1 MAGGSVKIRIDG
13 DSSGYESTLKSVA
26 QKTKAGLAD
35 VKAGI
40 DMASAALTKFA
51 NVAKQGINYNAQ
63 IEQLQTSFEVM
74 TGSADK
80 AAETVRRLR
89 TMGAE
94 TPFETADLASVT
106 QLLMQYGFTADDAL
120 EKMSM
125 LGDIAQGNKQAM
137 VSIATGYAQM
147 SSAGKV
153 NLQDIRQMINGGF
166 NPLQEISERTGES
179 MVSLYD
185 RISDGTMAI
194 SEITES
200 MKYATSEGG
209 KFYQSME
216 KQSQTLS
223 GQLSTLKDNANEL
236 LGSITSGMSED
247 LAQSMLPLAN
257 EMIGKLQEAFTS
269 GGTDRLISTATD
281 MIPDLLSMMTGKLEE
296 GLSGLAKWAPKGVQ
310 ALMKAIPGAIK
321 ASTSA
326 IPQITSAMFD
336 VASVVVR
343 DLVGMLP
350 ELVPELAE
358 GVIGTFESIVTGGL
372 NVVEGLYDGI
382 EQAMHQGQE
391 KIAGVWV
398 DAEKVAKHNLRID
411 FSLVADTSGAKSKIE
426 SAYQEIRNA
435 LNTDLL
441 TDAQR
446 EEIIGMIGDDYD
458 AIYDKLISFGLKP
471 EESSSIAE
479 TISGMGQQFIDGFS
493 ELDVGIDSRNLAR
506 LALQAYGS
514 RLKLQKVL
522 QTEGLSDEDIGKV
535 VAVFD
540 EMNGKLNEQVPSVV
554 QEIYDKLSDGKPDDQ
569 QTVEALIGQI
579 SGYIDGLISK
589 TKTAYENKLAEL
601 DPASSDYASKK
612 AEIDEWYASTM
623 TEIQSMDTGMRTL
636 VSTLAGQPTKVVQ
649 ARIDEFIEWE
659 QRVAALE
666 GKIDAVNEK
675 ASTEA
680 DRAFNAVRAGAKVS
694 DEQLDLAFSAKISKF
709 AVDKQSAEDA
719 FAAAEKEL
727 LEQFNNREISLDEYN
742 AQHAN
747 LEKERDAAIAAAQ
760 QEFEQAFGQIM
771 LGLAKSEENY
781 DTIVDSMGAS
791 AAAQLVGALLSGIRE
806 NGIDSVP
813 PELLTEASA
822 ALVRLYGDAFTAD
835 KISDAF
841 SSSNYAEGTKMLGLL
856 MKKFADL
863 SNQIDTSVLSGSI
876 GEVYKKALKDG
887 LLEGTTLNTEDNSE
901 QLAALYSALFGA
913 AAEEAGPDAA
923 ASSEGL
929 GNEAAAGLENSKGAF
944 EKSAGNAVD
953 GAINAIDGRKTDM
966 YNAGKSLGDEFN
978 RGFRNTLE
986 INSPSR
992 VMMRNGEYV
1001 GQGLEEGLNAS
1012 MARAVL
1018 VAKQLSGQI
1027 VTAADLSQTTRV
1039 NMPGLAQ
1046 EIIVA
1051 NEQSVTPINL
1061 NGKQIASIQGNNNRV
1076 QLAWERARTA
1086 RGYGYR

>member
-1 MAGGSVKIRIDG
+1 MAGGSVRIRIDG

-51 NVAKQGINYNAQ
+51 NVAKQGIDYNAQ

-153 NLQDIRQMINGGF
+153 NLQDIKQMINGGY

-179 MVSLYD
+179 MASLYD
-185 RISDGTMAI
+185 RIGDGTMAI
-194 SEITES
+194 NEITES

-223 GQLSTLKDNANEL
+223 GQLSTLKDNASEL

-257 EMIGKLQEAFTS
+257 EMIGNLQEAFTS

-296 GLSGLAKWAPKGVQ
+296 GLSGLAKWAPKGAQ

-321 ASTSA
+321 ANTSA

-358 GVIGTFESIVTGGL
+358 GVIGTFESVVTGGL

-411 FSLVADTSGAKSKIE
+411 FSLVTDTSGAKSKIE
-426 SAYQEIRNA
+426 SAYQEIRSA

-493 ELDVGIDSRNLAR
+493 ELDVGIDPQNLAR

-514 RLKLQKVL
+514 RLKLQKIL
-522 QTEGLSDEDIGKV
+522 QSEGLSDEDIGKV

-569 QTVEALIGQI
+569 QTVETLISQI

-623 TEIQSMDTGMRTL
+623 AEIQSMDTGMRTL

-727 LEQFNNREISLDEYN
+727 LEQFNNHEISLDEYN

-771 LGLAKSEENY
+771 LGLAKSEGNY

-791 AAAQLVGALLSGIRE
+791 AAAQMVKGLINSITNNTLGDISPEELTKISAMLVQ
-806 NGIDSVP
+806 
-813 PELLTEASA
+813 
-822 ALVRLYGDAFTAD
+822 LYGDAFTAD
-835 KISDAF
+835 KINDAIDNPANAAAMSIALNAAF
-841 SSSNYAEGTKMLGLL
+841 V
-856 MKKFADL
+856 DL
-863 SNQIDTSVLSGSI
+863 SNQVDTSVLSGSI

-887 LLEGTTLNTEDNSE
+887 LLEGTTLDTEDNSE

-913 AAEEAGPDAA
+913 AAEKAGPDAA
-923 ASSEGL
+923 TSSEDL
-929 GNEAAAGLENSKGAF
+929 GNEAAAGLENSKSAF

-1051 NEQSVTPINL
+1051 NEQSVTPVNID
-1061 NGKQIASIQGNNNRV
+1061 GKQVASIQGNNNRV

>member
-51 NVAKQGINYNAQ
+51 NVAKQGVNYNAQ

-153 NLQDIRQMINGGF
+153 NLQDIKQMINGGF

-179 MVSLYD
+179 MASLYD

-216 KQSQTLS
+216 KQSKTLS

-296 GLSGLAKWAPKGVQ
+296 GLSGLARWAPKGVQ
-310 ALMKAIPGAIK
+310 ALMKALPGAIR

-398 DAEKVAKHNLRID
+398 DAEKVAKHDLRID

-426 SAYQEIRNA
+426 SAYDEIRSA

-514 RLKLQKVL
+514 RLKLQKIL
-522 QTEGLSDEDIGKV
+522 QSEGLSDEDIGKV

-569 QTVEALIGQI
+569 QTVESLTSQIG
-579 SGYIDGLISK
+579 SYINGLIEK
-589 TKTAYENKLAEL
+589 TKTAYEGKLKEL
-601 DPASSDYASKK
+601 DPAASDYAEKK
-612 AEIDEWYASTM
+612 AEIDAWYAST
-623 TEIQSMDTGMRTL
+623 TEEIQGMDTGMRTL
-636 VSTLAGQPTKVVQ
+636 VSTLAGQPTKVVK

-727 LEQFNNREISLDEYN
+727 LDQFNNREISLDEYN
-742 AQHAN
+742 AQHEG
-747 LEKERDAAIAAAQ
+747 LEQEKNAAIAAAQ

-771 LGLAKSEENY
+771 LGLAKSEGNY
-781 DTIVDSMGAS
+781 DTVVDSMGKSAS
-791 AAAQLVGALLSGIRE
+791 ARMVNAL
-806 NGIDSVP
+806 IDSLSPGNVALSNE
-813 PELLTEASA
+813 ELAQVSGMLTQ
-822 ALVRLYGDAFTAD
+822 LYGDTFTAD
-835 KISDAF
+835 TILSAVDNPGTLAAMKAALLTAYTDLTGQIDDSVLTGRIGELF
-841 SSSNYAEGTKMLGLL
+841 SSAIQN
-856 MKKFADL
+856 D
-863 SNQIDTSVLSGSI
+863 V
-876 GEVYKKALKDG
+876 
-887 LLEGTTLNTEDNSE
+887 LEGTTLDVDKDDSAA
-901 QLAALYSALFGA
+901 QLAVLYSTLFSA
-913 AAEEAGPDAA
+913 AAEEAKPGVT
-923 ASSEGL
+923 ASSESLMGS
-929 GNEAAAGLENSKGAF
+929 AADAVEDARGDMET
-944 EKSAGNAVD
+944 SAGYATD
-953 GAINAIDGRKTDM
+953 GAINAVNSKKTEM
-966 YNAGKSLGDEFN
+966 YNAGVALGRELN

-1051 NEQSVTPINL
+1051 NEQSVTPVNID
-1061 NGKQIASIQGNNNRV
+1061 GKQIASIQGNNNRV

>member
-1 MAGGSVKIRIDG
+1 MA
-13 DSSGYESTLKSVA
+13 
-26 QKTKAGLAD
+26 
-35 VKAGI
+35 
-40 DMASAALTKFA
+40 
-51 NVAKQGINYNAQ
+51 
-63 IEQLQTSFEVM
+63 
-74 TGSADK
+74 
-80 AAETVRRLR
+80 
-89 TMGAE
+89 
-94 TPFETADLASVT
+94 
-106 QLLMQYGFTADDAL
+106 
-120 EKMSM
+120 
-125 LGDIAQGNKQAM
+125 
-137 VSIATGYAQM
+137 
-147 SSAGKV
+147 
-153 NLQDIRQMINGGF
+153 
-166 NPLQEISERTGES
+166 
-179 MVSLYD
+179 SLYD

-216 KQSQTLS
+216 KQSKTLS

-321 ASTSA
+321 ANTSA

-398 DAEKVAKHNLRID
+398 DAEKVAKHDLRID

-426 SAYQEIRNA
+426 SAYDEIRSA

-514 RLKLQKVL
+514 RLKLQKIL
-522 QTEGLSDEDIGKV
+522 QSEGLSDEDIGKV

-569 QTVEALIGQI
+569 QTVETLTGQI
-579 SGYIDGLISK
+579 SGYINGLISK

-612 AEIDEWYASTM
+612 AEIDEWYAST
-623 TEIQSMDTGMRTL
+623 TAEIQSMDTGMRTL

-727 LEQFNNREISLDEYN
+727 LDQFNNREISLDEYN
-742 AQHAN
+742 AQHEG
-747 LEKERDAAIAAAQ
+747 LEQEKNAAIAAAQ

-771 LGLAKSEENY
+771 LGLAKSEGNY
-781 DTIVDSMGAS
+781 DTIVDSMGKSAS
-791 AAAQLVGALLSGIRE
+791 ARMVNALIDSLSPGNVALSNEELTQVSGMLTQLYGDTFTADTILSAVDNPGTLAAMKAALLTAYTDLTGQIDDSVLTGRIGELFSSAIQNDVLVGTTLDVDKDDSAAQLAV
-806 NGIDSVP
+806 
-813 PELLTEASA
+813 
-822 ALVRLYGDAFTAD
+822 
-835 KISDAF
+835 
-841 SSSNYAEGTKMLGLL
+841 
-856 MKKFADL
+856 
-863 SNQIDTSVLSGSI
+863 
-876 GEVYKKALKDG
+876 
-887 LLEGTTLNTEDNSE
+887 
-901 QLAALYSALFGA
+901 LYSTLFSA
-913 AAEEAGPDAA
+913 AAEEAKPGVT
-923 ASSEGL
+923 ASSESLMGS
-929 GNEAAAGLENSKGAF
+929 AADAVEDARGDMET
-944 EKSAGNAVD
+944 SAGYATD
-953 GAINAIDGRKTDM
+953 GAIDAVNSKKTEM
-966 YNAGKSLGDEFN
+966 YNAGVALGRELN
-978 RGFRNTLE
+978 RGFRSTLE

-1051 NEQSVTPINL
+1051 NEQSVTPVNID
-1061 NGKQIASIQGNNNRV
+1061 GKQIASIQGNNNRV

>member
-51 NVAKQGINYNAQ
+51 NVAKQGVNYNAQ

-153 NLQDIRQMINGGF
+153 NLQDIKQMINGGF

-179 MVSLYD
+179 MASLYD

-216 KQSQTLS
+216 KQSKTLS

-321 ASTSA
+321 ANTSA

-398 DAEKVAKHNLRID
+398 DAEKVAKHDLRID

-426 SAYQEIRNA
+426 SAYDEIRSA

-514 RLKLQKVL
+514 RLKLQKIL
-522 QTEGLSDEDIGKV
+522 QSEGLSDEDIGKV

-569 QTVEALIGQI
+569 QTVEALTGQI
-579 SGYIDGLISK
+579 SGYINGLIGK

-612 AEIDEWYASTM
+612 AEIDEWYASTKA
-623 TEIQSMDTGMRTL
+623 EIQSMDTGMRTL

-747 LEKERDAAIAAAQ
+747 IEKERDAAIAAAQ

-771 LGLAKSEENY
+771 LGLAKSEGNY
-781 DTIVDSMGAS
+781 DTIVDSMGT
-791 AAAQLVGALLSGIRE
+791 AATAQMVKGLTNAIETNTLA
-806 NGIDSVP
+806 SVP
-813 PELLTEASA
+813 PEELTKISA
-822 ALVRLYGDAFTAD
+822 MLVQLYGDAFTAD
-835 KISDAF
+835 KISDAIDNPAIAAAMGIALNAAF
-841 SSSNYAEGTKMLGLL
+841 T
-856 MKKFADL
+856 DL
-863 SNQIDTSVLSGSI
+863 SNQIDTSVLEGSI

-887 LLEGTTLNTEDNSE
+887 VLEGTTLNTEDSSE
-901 QLAALYSALFGA
+901 QLAALYSALFSA

-923 ASSEGL
+923 ASSESL
-929 GNEAAAGLENSKGAF
+929 GNEAAAGLEDSKGAF

-953 GAINAIDGRKTDM
+953 GVIDTIDGRNADG
-966 YNAGKSLGDEFN
+966 YNAGARLANSIN
-978 RGFRNTLE
+978 CGFRNTLE

-1051 NEQSVTPINL
+1051 NEQSVTPVNID
-1061 NGKQIASIQGNNNRV
+1061 GKQIASIQGNNNRV

>member
-1 MAGGSVKIRIDG
+1 MA
-13 DSSGYESTLKSVA
+13 
-26 QKTKAGLAD
+26 
-35 VKAGI
+35 
-40 DMASAALTKFA
+40 
-51 NVAKQGINYNAQ
+51 
-63 IEQLQTSFEVM
+63 
-74 TGSADK
+74 
-80 AAETVRRLR
+80 
-89 TMGAE
+89 
-94 TPFETADLASVT
+94 
-106 QLLMQYGFTADDAL
+106 
-120 EKMSM
+120 
-125 LGDIAQGNKQAM
+125 
-137 VSIATGYAQM
+137 
-147 SSAGKV
+147 
-153 NLQDIRQMINGGF
+153 
-166 NPLQEISERTGES
+166 
-179 MVSLYD
+179 SLYD

-216 KQSQTLS
+216 KQSKTLS

-310 ALMKAIPGAIK
+310 ALMKALPGAIR

-398 DAEKVAKHNLRID
+398 DAEKVAKHDIRID

-426 SAYQEIRNA
+426 SAYDEIRSA

-441 TDAQR
+441 TNAQR

-514 RLKLQKVL
+514 RLKLQKIL
-522 QTEGLSDEDIGKV
+522 QSEGLSDEDIGKV

-569 QTVEALIGQI
+569 QTVETLIGQI
-579 SGYIDGLISK
+579 SSYIDGLISK

-612 AEIDEWYASTM
+612 AEIDEWYAST
-623 TEIQSMDTGMRTL
+623 TAEIQSMDTGMRTL

-727 LEQFNNREISLDEYN
+727 LDQFNNREISLDEYN
-742 AQHAN
+742 AQHEG
-747 LEKERDAAIAAAQ
+747 LEQEKNAAIAAAQ

-771 LGLAKSEENY
+771 LGIAKSEGNY
-781 DTIVDSMGAS
+781 DTIVDSMGKSAS
-791 AAAQLVGALLSGIRE
+791 ARMVNAL
-806 NGIDSVP
+806 IDSLSPGNVALSNE
-813 PELLTEASA
+813 ELTQVSGMLTQ
-822 ALVRLYGDAFTAD
+822 LYGDTFTAD
-835 KISDAF
+835 TILSAVDNPGTLAAMKAALLTAYTDLTGQIDDSVLTGRIGELF
-841 SSSNYAEGTKMLGLL
+841 SSAIQN
-856 MKKFADL
+856 D
-863 SNQIDTSVLSGSI
+863 V
-876 GEVYKKALKDG
+876 
-887 LLEGTTLNTEDNSE
+887 LEGTTLDVDKDDSAA
-901 QLAALYSALFGA
+901 QLAVLYSTLFSA
-913 AAEEAGPDAA
+913 AAEEAKPGVT
-923 ASSEGL
+923 ASSESLMGS
-929 GNEAAAGLENSKGAF
+929 AADAVEDARGDMET
-944 EKSAGNAVD
+944 SAGYATD
-953 GAINAIDGRKTDM
+953 GAIDAVNSKKTEM
-966 YNAGKSLGDEFN
+966 YNAGVALGRELN
-978 RGFRNTLE
+978 RGFRSTLE

-1051 NEQSVTPINL
+1051 NEQSVTPVNID
-1061 NGKQIASIQGNNNRV
+1061 GKQVASIQGNNNRV

>member
-1 MAGGSVKIRIDG
+1 MA
-13 DSSGYESTLKSVA
+13 
-26 QKTKAGLAD
+26 
-35 VKAGI
+35 
-40 DMASAALTKFA
+40 
-51 NVAKQGINYNAQ
+51 
-63 IEQLQTSFEVM
+63 
-74 TGSADK
+74 
-80 AAETVRRLR
+80 
-89 TMGAE
+89 
-94 TPFETADLASVT
+94 
-106 QLLMQYGFTADDAL
+106 
-120 EKMSM
+120 
-125 LGDIAQGNKQAM
+125 
-137 VSIATGYAQM
+137 
-147 SSAGKV
+147 
-153 NLQDIRQMINGGF
+153 
-166 NPLQEISERTGES
+166 
-179 MVSLYD
+179 SLYD

-216 KQSQTLS
+216 KQSKTLS

-321 ASTSA
+321 ANTSA

-398 DAEKVAKHNLRID
+398 DAEKVAKHDLRID

-426 SAYQEIRNA
+426 SAYDEIRSA

-514 RLKLQKVL
+514 RLKLQKIL
-522 QTEGLSDEDIGKV
+522 QSEGLSDEDIGKV

-569 QTVEALIGQI
+569 QTIETLTGQI
-579 SGYIDGLISK
+579 SSYIDGLISK

-612 AEIDEWYASTM
+612 AEIDEWYAST
-623 TEIQSMDTGMRTL
+623 TAEIQNMDTGMRTL

-727 LEQFNNREISLDEYN
+727 LDQFNNREISLDEYN
-742 AQHAN
+742 AQHEG
-747 LEKERDAAIAAAQ
+747 LEQEKNAAIAAAQ

-771 LGLAKSEENY
+771 LGIAKSEGNY
-781 DTIVDSMGAS
+781 DTIVDSMGKSAS
-791 AAAQLVGALLSGIRE
+791 ARMVNAL
-806 NGIDSVP
+806 IDSLSPGNVALSNE
-813 PELLTEASA
+813 ELTQVSGMLTQ
-822 ALVRLYGDAFTAD
+822 LYGDTFTAD
-835 KISDAF
+835 TILSAVDNPGTLAAMKAALLTAYTDLTGQIDDSVLTGRIGELF
-841 SSSNYAEGTKMLGLL
+841 SSAIQN
-856 MKKFADL
+856 D
-863 SNQIDTSVLSGSI
+863 V
-876 GEVYKKALKDG
+876 
-887 LLEGTTLNTEDNSE
+887 LEGTTLDVDKDDSAA
-901 QLAALYSALFGA
+901 QLAVLYSTLFSA
-913 AAEEAGPDAA
+913 AAEEAKPGVT
-923 ASSEGL
+923 ASSESLMGS
-929 GNEAAAGLENSKGAF
+929 AADAVEDARGDMET
-944 EKSAGNAVD
+944 SAGYATD
-953 GAINAIDGRKTDM
+953 GAIDAVNSKKTEM
-966 YNAGKSLGDEFN
+966 YNAGVALGRELN

-1051 NEQSVTPINL
+1051 NEQSVTPVNID
-1061 NGKQIASIQGNNNRV
+1061 GKQIASIQGNNNRV

>member
-1 MAGGSVKIRIDG
+1 MA
-13 DSSGYESTLKSVA
+13 
-26 QKTKAGLAD
+26 
-35 VKAGI
+35 
-40 DMASAALTKFA
+40 
-51 NVAKQGINYNAQ
+51 
-63 IEQLQTSFEVM
+63 
-74 TGSADK
+74 
-80 AAETVRRLR
+80 
-89 TMGAE
+89 
-94 TPFETADLASVT
+94 
-106 QLLMQYGFTADDAL
+106 
-120 EKMSM
+120 
-125 LGDIAQGNKQAM
+125 
-137 VSIATGYAQM
+137 
-147 SSAGKV
+147 
-153 NLQDIRQMINGGF
+153 
-166 NPLQEISERTGES
+166 
-179 MVSLYD
+179 SLYD

-216 KQSQTLS
+216 KQSKTLS

-321 ASTSA
+321 ANTSA

-398 DAEKVAKHNLRID
+398 DAEKVAKHDLRID

-426 SAYQEIRNA
+426 SAYDEIRSA

-514 RLKLQKVL
+514 RLKLQKIL
-522 QTEGLSDEDIGKV
+522 QSEGLSDEDIGKV

-569 QTVEALIGQI
+569 QTVESLTSQIG
-579 SGYIDGLISK
+579 SYINGLIEK
-589 TKTAYENKLAEL
+589 TKTAYEGKLKEL
-601 DPASSDYASKK
+601 DPAASDYAEKK
-612 AEIDEWYASTM
+612 AEIDAWYAST
-623 TEIQSMDTGMRTL
+623 TEEIQGMDTGMRTL
-636 VSTLAGQPTKVVQ
+636 VSTLAGQPTKVVK

-742 AQHAN
+742 AQHEG
-747 LEKERDAAIAAAQ
+747 LEQEKNAAIAAAQ

-771 LGLAKSEENY
+771 LGLAKSEGNY
-781 DTIVDSMGAS
+781 DTVVDSMGKSAS
-791 AAAQLVGALLSGIRE
+791 ARMVNAL
-806 NGIDSVP
+806 IDSLSPGNVALSNE
-813 PELLTEASA
+813 ELTQVSGMLTQ
-822 ALVRLYGDAFTAD
+822 LYGDTFTAD
-835 KISDAF
+835 TILSAVDNPGTLAAMKAALFTAYTDLTGQIDDSVLTGRIGELF
-841 SSSNYAEGTKMLGLL
+841 SSAIQN
-856 MKKFADL
+856 D
-863 SNQIDTSVLSGSI
+863 V
-876 GEVYKKALKDG
+876 
-887 LLEGTTLNTEDNSE
+887 LEGTTLDVDTDDSAA
-901 QLAALYSALFGA
+901 QLAVLYSTLFSA
-913 AAEEAGPDAA
+913 AAEEAKPGVT
-923 ASSEGL
+923 ASSESLMGS
-929 GNEAAAGLENSKGAF
+929 AADAVEDARGDMETSAGYATGGAIDAVNSK
-944 EKSAGNAVD
+944 
-953 GAINAIDGRKTDM
+953 KTEM
-966 YNAGKSLGDEFN
+966 YNAGVALGRELN
-978 RGFRNTLE
+978 RGFRSTLE

-1051 NEQSVTPINL
+1051 NEQSVTPVNID
-1061 NGKQIASIQGNNNRV
+1061 GKQVASIQGNNNRV

>member
-1 MAGGSVKIRIDG
+1 MAGGSVRIRIDG

-51 NVAKQGINYNAQ
+51 NVAKQGIDYNAQ

-153 NLQDIRQMINGGF
+153 NLQDIKQMINGGY

-179 MVSLYD
+179 MASLYD
-185 RISDGTMAI
+185 RIGDGTMAI
-194 SEITES
+194 NEITES

-223 GQLSTLKDNANEL
+223 GQLSTLKDNASEL

-247 LAQSMLPLAN
+247 LAQSMFPLAN
-257 EMIGKLQEAFTS
+257 EMIGNLQEAFTS

-296 GLSGLAKWAPKGVQ
+296 GLSGLAKWAPKGAQ

-321 ASTSA
+321 ANTSA

-343 DLVGMLP
+343 DLVGMFP

-358 GVIGTFESIVTGGL
+358 GVIGTLESIVTGGL

-411 FSLVADTSGAKSKIE
+411 FSLVTDTSGAKSKIE
-426 SAYQEIRNA
+426 SAYQEIRSA

-479 TISGMGQQFIDGFS
+479 TISGMGRQFIDGFS
-493 ELDVGIDSRNLAR
+493 ELDVGIDPQNLAR

-514 RLKLQKVL
+514 RLKLQKIL
-522 QTEGLSDEDIGKV
+522 QSEGLSDEDIGKV

-569 QTVEALIGQI
+569 QTVETLISQI

-623 TEIQSMDTGMRTL
+623 AEIQSMDTGMRTL

-727 LEQFNNREISLDEYN
+727 LEQFNNHEISLDEYN

-771 LGLAKSEENY
+771 LGLAKSEGNY

-791 AAAQLVGALLSGIRE
+791 AAAQMVKGLINSITNNTLGDISPEELTKISAMLVQ
-806 NGIDSVP
+806 
-813 PELLTEASA
+813 
-822 ALVRLYGDAFTAD
+822 LYGDAFTAD
-835 KISDAF
+835 KINDAIDNPANAAAMSIALNAAF
-841 SSSNYAEGTKMLGLL
+841 V
-856 MKKFADL
+856 DL
-863 SNQIDTSVLSGSI
+863 SNQVDTSVLSGSI

-887 LLEGTTLNTEDNSE
+887 LLEGTTLDTEDNSE

-913 AAEEAGPDAA
+913 AAEKAGPDAA
-923 ASSEGL
+923 TSSEDL
-929 GNEAAAGLENSKGAF
+929 GNEAAAGLENSKSAF

-1051 NEQSVTPINL
+1051 NEQSVTPVNID
-1061 NGKQIASIQGNNNRV
+1061 GKQVASIQGNNNRV

>member
-1 MAGGSVKIRIDG
+1 MA
-13 DSSGYESTLKSVA
+13 
-26 QKTKAGLAD
+26 
-35 VKAGI
+35 
-40 DMASAALTKFA
+40 
-51 NVAKQGINYNAQ
+51 
-63 IEQLQTSFEVM
+63 
-74 TGSADK
+74 
-80 AAETVRRLR
+80 
-89 TMGAE
+89 
-94 TPFETADLASVT
+94 
-106 QLLMQYGFTADDAL
+106 
-120 EKMSM
+120 
-125 LGDIAQGNKQAM
+125 
-137 VSIATGYAQM
+137 
-147 SSAGKV
+147 
-153 NLQDIRQMINGGF
+153 
-166 NPLQEISERTGES
+166 
-179 MVSLYD
+179 SLYD

-194 SEITES
+194 NEITES

-269 GGTDRLISTATD
+269 GGKDRLISTATD
-281 MIPDLLSMMTGKLEE
+281 MVPDLLSMMTGKLEE

-321 ASTSA
+321 ANTSA

-426 SAYQEIRNA
+426 SAYDEIRSA

-493 ELDVGIDSRNLAR
+493 ELDVGIDSQNLAR

-514 RLKLQKVL
+514 RLKLQKIL
-522 QTEGLSDEDIGKV
+522 QSEGLSDEDIGKV

-569 QTVEALIGQI
+569 QTVETLTGQI
-579 SGYIDGLISK
+579 SSYIDGLISK

-612 AEIDEWYASTM
+612 AEIDEWYTST
-623 TEIQSMDTGMRTL
+623 TAEIQSMDTGMRTL

-659 QRVAALE
+659 QRVAELE

-727 LEQFNNREISLDEYN
+727 LEQFNNREITLDEYN
-742 AQHAN
+742 AQHAD

-771 LGLAKSEENY
+771 LGIAKSEGNY
-781 DTIVDSMGAS
+781 DTIVDSMGT
-791 AAAQLVGALLSGIRE
+791 AATAQMVKGL
-806 NGIDSVP
+806 IDSITNGTIDEIP
-813 PELLTEASA
+813 AEELTKMSA
-822 ALVRLYGDAFTAD
+822 KLVQLYGDAFTAD
-835 KISDAF
+835 KISGAINNPATVVALGTAF
-841 SSSNYAEGTKMLGLL
+841 I
-856 MKKFADL
+856 DL

-887 LLEGTTLNTEDNSE
+887 ILEGTTLNTEDNSE
-901 QLAALYSALFGA
+901 QLAALFSALFGA

-953 GAINAIDGRKTDM
+953 GAIDAIDGRKADM

-1051 NEQSVTPINL
+1051 NEQSVTPVNID
-1061 NGKQIASIQGNNNRV
+1061 GKQVASIQGNNNRV

>member
-94 TPFETADLASVT
+94 TPFETADIASVT

-153 NLQDIRQMINGGF
+153 NLQDIKQMINGGF

-179 MVSLYD
+179 MASLYD

-216 KQSQTLS
+216 KQSKTLS

-296 GLSGLAKWAPKGVQ
+296 GLSGLARWAPKGVQ

-321 ASTSA
+321 ANTSA

-398 DAEKVAKHNLRID
+398 DAEKVAKHDLRID

-426 SAYQEIRNA
+426 SAYQEIRDA

-441 TDAQR
+441 TDEQR
-446 EEIIGMIGDDYD
+446 EEIIGMIGKDYD

-471 EESSSIAE
+471 EESRGIAE
-479 TISGMGQQFIDGFS
+479 AISGMGQQFIDGFS
-493 ELDVGIDSRNLAR
+493 ELDVGIDPVNMLR
-506 LALQAYGS
+506 LANQAEGS
-514 RLKLQKVL
+514 RLKFIELLQKS
-522 QTEGLSDEDIGKV
+522 GLSEDDVKRV

-540 EMNGKLNEQVPSVV
+540 EMNGQVPSVV

-569 QTVEALIGQI
+569 QTVEALTGQI

-612 AEIDEWYASTM
+612 AEIDEWYTSTIA
-623 TEIQSMDTGMRTL
+623 EIQSMDTGMRTL

-659 QRVAALE
+659 QRVAELE

-727 LEQFNNREISLDEYN
+727 LEQFNNREITLDEYN
-742 AQHAN
+742 AQHAD

-771 LGLAKSEENY
+771 LGLAKSEGDY
-781 DTIVDSMGAS
+781 DTIVDSMGT
-791 AAAQLVGALLSGIRE
+791 AATAQMVKGLSNAIE
-806 NGIDSVP
+806 TNTLASVP
-813 PELLTEASA
+813 PEELTKISA
-822 ALVRLYGDAFTAD
+822 MLVQLYGDAFTAD
-835 KISDAF
+835 KISDAIDNPAIAAAMGIALNAAF
-841 SSSNYAEGTKMLGLL
+841 T
-856 MKKFADL
+856 DL
-863 SNQIDTSVLSGSI
+863 SNQIDTSVLEGSI

-887 LLEGTTLNTEDNSE
+887 VLEGTTLNTEDSSE
-901 QLAALYSALFGA
+901 QLAALYSALFSA

-923 ASSEGL
+923 ASSESL
-929 GNEAAAGLENSKGAF
+929 GNEAAAGLEDSKGAF

-953 GAINAIDGRKTDM
+953 GAIDAIDGRKTDM

-1051 NEQSVTPINL
+1051 NEQSVTPVNID
-1061 NGKQIASIQGNNNRV
+1061 GKQIASIQGNNNRV

>member
-1 MAGGSVKIRIDG
+1 MA
-13 DSSGYESTLKSVA
+13 
-26 QKTKAGLAD
+26 
-35 VKAGI
+35 
-40 DMASAALTKFA
+40 
-51 NVAKQGINYNAQ
+51 
-63 IEQLQTSFEVM
+63 
-74 TGSADK
+74 
-80 AAETVRRLR
+80 
-89 TMGAE
+89 
-94 TPFETADLASVT
+94 
-106 QLLMQYGFTADDAL
+106 
-120 EKMSM
+120 
-125 LGDIAQGNKQAM
+125 
-137 VSIATGYAQM
+137 
-147 SSAGKV
+147 
-153 NLQDIRQMINGGF
+153 
-166 NPLQEISERTGES
+166 
-179 MVSLYD
+179 SLYD

-216 KQSQTLS
+216 KQSKTLS

-321 ASTSA
+321 ANTSA

-398 DAEKVAKHNLRID
+398 DAEKVAKHDLRID

-426 SAYQEIRNA
+426 SAYDEIRSA

-514 RLKLQKVL
+514 RLKLQKIL
-522 QTEGLSDEDIGKV
+522 QSEGLSDEDIGKV
-535 VAVFD
+535 VEVFD

-569 QTVEALIGQI
+569 QTVEALTGQI
-579 SGYIDGLISK
+579 SGYINGLIGK

-612 AEIDEWYASTM
+612 AEIDEWYAST
-623 TEIQSMDTGMRTL
+623 TAEIQNMDTGMRTL

-727 LEQFNNREISLDEYN
+727 LDQFNNREISLDEYN

-747 LEKERDAAIAAAQ
+747 IEKERDAAIAAAQ

-771 LGLAKSEENY
+771 LGLAKSEGNY
-781 DTIVDSMGAS
+781 DTIVDSMGKSAS
-791 AAAQLVGALLSGIRE
+791 ARMVNAL
-806 NGIDSVP
+806 IDSLSPGNVALSNE
-813 PELLTEASA
+813 ELTQVSGMLTQ
-822 ALVRLYGDAFTAD
+822 LYGDTFTAD
-835 KISDAF
+835 TILSAVDNPGTLAAMKAALLTAYTDLTGQIDDSVLTGRIGELF
-841 SSSNYAEGTKMLGLL
+841 SSAIQN
-856 MKKFADL
+856 D
-863 SNQIDTSVLSGSI
+863 V
-876 GEVYKKALKDG
+876 
-887 LLEGTTLNTEDNSE
+887 LEGTTLDVDKDDSAA
-901 QLAALYSALFGA
+901 QLAVLYSTLFSA
-913 AAEEAGPDAA
+913 AAEEAKPGVT
-923 ASSEGL
+923 ASSESLMGS
-929 GNEAAAGLENSKGAF
+929 AADAVEDARGDMET
-944 EKSAGNAVD
+944 SAGYATD
-953 GAINAIDGRKTDM
+953 GAIDAVNSKKTEM
-966 YNAGKSLGDEFN
+966 YNAGVALGRELN
-978 RGFRNTLE
+978 RGFRSTLE

-1001 GQGLEEGLNAS
+1001 GKGLEEGLNAS

-1051 NEQSVTPINL
+1051 NEQSVTPVNID
-1061 NGKQIASIQGNNNRV
+1061 GKQIASIQGNNNRV

>member
-51 NVAKQGINYNAQ
+51 NVAKQGVNYNAQ

-153 NLQDIRQMINGGF
+153 NLQDIKQMINGGF

-179 MVSLYD
+179 MASLYD

-216 KQSQTLS
+216 KQSKTLS

-321 ASTSA
+321 ANTSA

-398 DAEKVAKHNLRID
+398 DAEKVAKHDLRID

-426 SAYQEIRNA
+426 SAYDEIRSA

-514 RLKLQKVL
+514 RLKLQKIL
-522 QTEGLSDEDIGKV
+522 QSEGLSDEDIGKV

-569 QTVEALIGQI
+569 QTVETLIGQI
-579 SGYIDGLISK
+579 SSYIDGLISK

-612 AEIDEWYASTM
+612 AEIDEWYAST
-623 TEIQSMDTGMRTL
+623 TAEIQSMDTGMRTL

-747 LEKERDAAIAAAQ
+747 IEKERDAAIAAAQ

-771 LGLAKSEENY
+771 LGLAKSEGNY
-781 DTIVDSMGAS
+781 DTIVDSMGKSAS
-791 AAAQLVGALLSGIRE
+791 ARMVNAL
-806 NGIDSVP
+806 IDSLSPGNVALSNE
-813 PELLTEASA
+813 ELTQVSGMLTQ
-822 ALVRLYGDAFTAD
+822 LYGDTFTAD
-835 KISDAF
+835 TILSAVDNPGTLAAMKAALLTAYTDLTGQIDDSVLTGRIGELF
-841 SSSNYAEGTKMLGLL
+841 SSAIQN
-856 MKKFADL
+856 D
-863 SNQIDTSVLSGSI
+863 V
-876 GEVYKKALKDG
+876 
-887 LLEGTTLNTEDNSE
+887 LEGTTLDVDKDDSAA
-901 QLAALYSALFGA
+901 QLAVLYSTLFSA
-913 AAEEAGPDAA
+913 AAEEAKPGVT
-923 ASSEGL
+923 ASSESLMGS
-929 GNEAAAGLENSKGAF
+929 AADAVEDARGDMET
-944 EKSAGNAVD
+944 SAGYATD
-953 GAINAIDGRKTDM
+953 GAIDAVNSKKTEM
-966 YNAGKSLGDEFN
+966 YNAGVALGRELN
-978 RGFRNTLE
+978 RGFRSTLE

-1051 NEQSVTPINL
+1051 NEQSVTPVNID
-1061 NGKQIASIQGNNNRV
+1061 GKQIASIQGNNNRV

>member
-13 DSSGYESTLKSVA
+13 DSSGYERTLKSVA

-51 NVAKQGINYNAQ
+51 NVAKQGVNYNAQ

-153 NLQDIRQMINGGF
+153 NLQDIKQMINGGF

-179 MVSLYD
+179 MASLYD

-216 KQSQTLS
+216 KQSKTLS

-321 ASTSA
+321 ANTSA

-398 DAEKVAKHNLRID
+398 DAEKVAKHDLRID

-426 SAYQEIRNA
+426 SAYDEIRSA

-514 RLKLQKVL
+514 RLKLQKIL
-522 QTEGLSDEDIGKV
+522 QSEGLSDEDIGKV

-569 QTVEALIGQI
+569 QTVETLTGQI
-579 SGYIDGLISK
+579 SGYINGLISK

-612 AEIDEWYASTM
+612 AEIDEWYASTKA
-623 TEIQSMDTGMRTL
+623 EIQGMDTGMRTL

-727 LEQFNNREISLDEYN
+727 LDQFNNREISLDEYN
-742 AQHAN
+742 AQHEG
-747 LEKERDAAIAAAQ
+747 LEQEKNAAIAAAQ

-771 LGLAKSEENY
+771 LGLAKSEGNY
-781 DTIVDSMGAS
+781 DTVVDSMGKSAS
-791 AAAQLVGALLSGIRE
+791 ARMVNALIDSLSPGNVALSNEELTQVSGMLTQLYGDTFTADTILSAVDNPGTLAAMKAALLTAYTDLTGQIDDSVLTGRIGELFSSAIQNDVLVGTTLDVDKDDSAAQLAV
-806 NGIDSVP
+806 
-813 PELLTEASA
+813 
-822 ALVRLYGDAFTAD
+822 
-835 KISDAF
+835 
-841 SSSNYAEGTKMLGLL
+841 
-856 MKKFADL
+856 
-863 SNQIDTSVLSGSI
+863 
-876 GEVYKKALKDG
+876 
-887 LLEGTTLNTEDNSE
+887 
-901 QLAALYSALFGA
+901 LYSTLFSA
-913 AAEEAGPDAA
+913 AAEEAKPGVT
-923 ASSEGL
+923 ASSESLMGS
-929 GNEAAAGLENSKGAF
+929 AADAVEDARGDMET
-944 EKSAGNAVD
+944 SAGYATD
-953 GAINAIDGRKTDM
+953 GAIDAVNSKKTEM
-966 YNAGKSLGDEFN
+966 YNAGVALGRELN
-978 RGFRNTLE
+978 RGFRSTLE

-1051 NEQSVTPINL
+1051 NEQSVTPVNID
-1061 NGKQIASIQGNNNRV
+1061 GKQIASIQGNNNRV

>member
-51 NVAKQGINYNAQ
+51 NVAKQGVNYNAQ

-153 NLQDIRQMINGGF
+153 NLQDIKQMINGGF

-179 MVSLYD
+179 MASLYD

-216 KQSQTLS
+216 KQSKTLS

-321 ASTSA
+321 ANTSA

-398 DAEKVAKHNLRID
+398 DAEKVAKHDLRID

-426 SAYQEIRNA
+426 SAYDEIRSA

-514 RLKLQKVL
+514 RLKLQKIL
-522 QTEGLSDEDIGKV
+522 QSEGLSDEDIGKV

-569 QTVEALIGQI
+569 QTVETLTGQI
-579 SGYIDGLISK
+579 SGYINGLISK

-612 AEIDEWYASTM
+612 AEIDEWYAST
-623 TEIQSMDTGMRTL
+623 TAEIQNMDTGMRTL

-727 LEQFNNREISLDEYN
+727 LDQFNNREISLDEYN

-747 LEKERDAAIAAAQ
+747 IEKERDAAIAAAQ

-771 LGLAKSEENY
+771 LGLAKSEGNY
-781 DTIVDSMGAS
+781 DTIVDSMGKSAS
-791 AAAQLVGALLSGIRE
+791 ARMVNAL
-806 NGIDSVP
+806 IDSLSPGNVALSNE
-813 PELLTEASA
+813 ELTQVSGMLTQ
-822 ALVRLYGDAFTAD
+822 LYGDTFTAD
-835 KISDAF
+835 TILSAVDNPGTLAAMKAALLTAYTDLTGQIDDSVLTGRIGELF
-841 SSSNYAEGTKMLGLL
+841 SSAIQN
-856 MKKFADL
+856 D
-863 SNQIDTSVLSGSI
+863 V
-876 GEVYKKALKDG
+876 
-887 LLEGTTLNTEDNSE
+887 LEGTTLDVDKDDSAA
-901 QLAALYSALFGA
+901 QLAVLYSTLFSA
-913 AAEEAGPDAA
+913 AAEEAKPGVT
-923 ASSEGL
+923 ASSESLMGS
-929 GNEAAAGLENSKGAF
+929 AADAVEDARGDMET
-944 EKSAGNAVD
+944 SAGYATD
-953 GAINAIDGRKTDM
+953 GAIDAVNSKKTEM
-966 YNAGKSLGDEFN
+966 YNAGVALGRELN
-978 RGFRNTLE
+978 RGFRSTLE

-1001 GQGLEEGLNAS
+1001 GKGLEEGLNAS

-1051 NEQSVTPINL
+1051 NEQSVTPVNID
-1061 NGKQIASIQGNNNRV
+1061 GKQIASIQGNNNRV

>member
-13 DSSGYESTLKSVA
+13 DSSGYERTLKSVA

-51 NVAKQGINYNAQ
+51 NVAKQGVNYNAQ

-153 NLQDIRQMINGGF
+153 NLQDIKQMINGGF

-179 MVSLYD
+179 MASLYD

-216 KQSQTLS
+216 KQSKTLS

-321 ASTSA
+321 ANTSA

-398 DAEKVAKHNLRID
+398 DAEKVAKHDLRID

-426 SAYQEIRNA
+426 SAYDEIRSA

-514 RLKLQKVL
+514 RLKLQKIL
-522 QTEGLSDEDIGKV
+522 QSEGLSDEDIGKV

-569 QTVEALIGQI
+569 QTVETLTGQI
-579 SGYIDGLISK
+579 SGYINGLISK

-612 AEIDEWYASTM
+612 AEIDEWYAST
-623 TEIQSMDTGMRTL
+623 TAEIQNMDTGMRTL

-727 LEQFNNREISLDEYN
+727 LDQFNNREISLDEYN
-742 AQHAN
+742 AQHEG
-747 LEKERDAAIAAAQ
+747 LEQEKNAAIAAAQ

-771 LGLAKSEENY
+771 LGLAKSEGNY
-781 DTIVDSMGAS
+781 DTVVDSMGKSAS
-791 AAAQLVGALLSGIRE
+791 ARMVNALIDSLSPGNVALSNEELTQVSGMLTQLYGDTFTADTILSAVDNPGTLAAMKAALLTAYTDLTGQIDDSVLTGRIGELFSSAIQNDVLVGTTLDVDKDDSAAQLAV
-806 NGIDSVP
+806 
-813 PELLTEASA
+813 
-822 ALVRLYGDAFTAD
+822 
-835 KISDAF
+835 
-841 SSSNYAEGTKMLGLL
+841 
-856 MKKFADL
+856 
-863 SNQIDTSVLSGSI
+863 
-876 GEVYKKALKDG
+876 
-887 LLEGTTLNTEDNSE
+887 
-901 QLAALYSALFGA
+901 LYSTLFSA
-913 AAEEAGPDAA
+913 AAEEAKPGVT
-923 ASSEGL
+923 ASSESLMGS
-929 GNEAAAGLENSKGAF
+929 AADAVEDARGDMET
-944 EKSAGNAVD
+944 SAGYATD
-953 GAINAIDGRKTDM
+953 GAIDAVNSKKTEM
-966 YNAGKSLGDEFN
+966 YNAGVALGRELN
-978 RGFRNTLE
+978 RGFRSTLE

-1001 GQGLEEGLNAS
+1001 GKGLEEGLNAS

-1051 NEQSVTPINL
+1051 NEQSVTPVNID
-1061 NGKQIASIQGNNNRV
+1061 GKQIASIQGNNNRV

>member
-51 NVAKQGINYNAQ
+51 NVAKQGVNYNAQ

-153 NLQDIRQMINGGF
+153 NLQDIKQMINGGF

-179 MVSLYD
+179 MASLYD

-216 KQSQTLS
+216 KQSKTLS

-321 ASTSA
+321 ANTSA

-398 DAEKVAKHNLRID
+398 DAEKVAKHDLRID

-426 SAYQEIRNA
+426 SAYDEIRSA

-514 RLKLQKVL
+514 RLKLQKIL
-522 QTEGLSDEDIGKV
+522 QSEGLSDEDIGKV

-569 QTVEALIGQI
+569 QTVEALTGQI
-579 SGYIDGLISK
+579 SGYINGLIGK

-612 AEIDEWYASTM
+612 AEIDEWYAST
-623 TEIQSMDTGMRTL
+623 TAEIQSMDTGMRTL

-727 LEQFNNREISLDEYN
+727 LDQFNNREISLDEYN
-742 AQHAN
+742 AQHEG
-747 LEKERDAAIAAAQ
+747 LEQEKNAAIAAAQ

-771 LGLAKSEENY
+771 LGLAKSEGNY
-781 DTIVDSMGAS
+781 DTVVDSMGKSAS
-791 AAAQLVGALLSGIRE
+791 ARMVNALIDSLSPGNVALSNEELTQVSGMLTQLYGDTFTADTILSAVDNPGTLAAMKAALLTAYTDLTGQIDDSVLTGRIGELFSSAIQNDVLVGTTLDVDKDDSAAQLAV
-806 NGIDSVP
+806 
-813 PELLTEASA
+813 
-822 ALVRLYGDAFTAD
+822 
-835 KISDAF
+835 
-841 SSSNYAEGTKMLGLL
+841 
-856 MKKFADL
+856 
-863 SNQIDTSVLSGSI
+863 
-876 GEVYKKALKDG
+876 
-887 LLEGTTLNTEDNSE
+887 
-901 QLAALYSALFGA
+901 LYSTLFSA
-913 AAEEAGPDAA
+913 AAEEAKPGVT
-923 ASSEGL
+923 ASSESLMGS
-929 GNEAAAGLENSKGAF
+929 AADAVEDARGDMET
-944 EKSAGNAVD
+944 SAGYATD
-953 GAINAIDGRKTDM
+953 GAIDAVNSKKTEM
-966 YNAGKSLGDEFN
+966 YNAGVALGRELN
-978 RGFRNTLE
+978 RGFRSTLE

-1051 NEQSVTPINL
+1051 NEQSVTPVNID
-1061 NGKQIASIQGNNNRV
+1061 GKQVASIQGNNNRV

>member
-13 DSSGYESTLKSVA
+13 DSSGYERTLKSVA

-51 NVAKQGINYNAQ
+51 NVAKQGVNYNAQ

-153 NLQDIRQMINGGF
+153 NLQDIKQMINGGF

-179 MVSLYD
+179 MASLYD

-216 KQSQTLS
+216 KQSKTLS
-223 GQLSTLKDNANEL
+223 GQLSTLKYNANEL

-296 GLSGLAKWAPKGVQ
+296 GLSGLARWAPKGVQ

-321 ASTSA
+321 ANTSA

-398 DAEKVAKHNLRID
+398 DAEKVAKHDLRID

-426 SAYQEIRNA
+426 SAYDEIRSA

-514 RLKLQKVL
+514 RLKLQKIL
-522 QTEGLSDEDIGKV
+522 QSEGLSDEDIGKV

-569 QTVEALIGQI
+569 QTVETLIGQI
-579 SGYIDGLISK
+579 SSYIDGLISK

-612 AEIDEWYASTM
+612 AEIDEWYAST
-623 TEIQSMDTGMRTL
+623 TAEIQSMDTGMRTL

-727 LEQFNNREISLDEYN
+727 LDQFNNREISLDEYN
-742 AQHAN
+742 AQHEG
-747 LEKERDAAIAAAQ
+747 LEQEKNAAIAAAQ

-771 LGLAKSEENY
+771 LGLAKSEGNY
-781 DTIVDSMGAS
+781 DTVVDSMGKSAS
-791 AAAQLVGALLSGIRE
+791 ARMVNALIDSLSPGNVALSNEELTQVSGMLTQLYGDTFTADTILSAVDNPGTLAAMKAALLTAYTDLTGQIDDSVLTGRIGELFSSAIQNDVLVGTTLDVDKDDSAAQLAV
-806 NGIDSVP
+806 
-813 PELLTEASA
+813 
-822 ALVRLYGDAFTAD
+822 
-835 KISDAF
+835 
-841 SSSNYAEGTKMLGLL
+841 
-856 MKKFADL
+856 
-863 SNQIDTSVLSGSI
+863 
-876 GEVYKKALKDG
+876 
-887 LLEGTTLNTEDNSE
+887 
-901 QLAALYSALFGA
+901 LYSTLFSA
-913 AAEEAGPDAA
+913 AAEEAKPGVT
-923 ASSEGL
+923 ASSESLMGS
-929 GNEAAAGLENSKGAF
+929 AADAVEDARGDMET
-944 EKSAGNAVD
+944 SAGYATD
-953 GAINAIDGRKTDM
+953 GAIDAVNSKKTEM
-966 YNAGKSLGDEFN
+966 YNAGVALGRELN
-978 RGFRNTLE
+978 RGFRSTLE

-1051 NEQSVTPINL
+1051 NEQSVTPVNID
-1061 NGKQIASIQGNNNRV
+1061 GKQIASIQGNNNRV

>member
-1 MAGGSVKIRIDG
+1 MA
-13 DSSGYESTLKSVA
+13 
-26 QKTKAGLAD
+26 
-35 VKAGI
+35 
-40 DMASAALTKFA
+40 
-51 NVAKQGINYNAQ
+51 
-63 IEQLQTSFEVM
+63 
-74 TGSADK
+74 
-80 AAETVRRLR
+80 
-89 TMGAE
+89 
-94 TPFETADLASVT
+94 
-106 QLLMQYGFTADDAL
+106 
-120 EKMSM
+120 
-125 LGDIAQGNKQAM
+125 
-137 VSIATGYAQM
+137 
-147 SSAGKV
+147 
-153 NLQDIRQMINGGF
+153 
-166 NPLQEISERTGES
+166 
-179 MVSLYD
+179 SLYD

-216 KQSQTLS
+216 KQSKTLS

-269 GGTDRLISTATD
+269 GGTDRLINTATD

-321 ASTSA
+321 ANTSA

-426 SAYQEIRNA
+426 SAYDEIRSA

-458 AIYDKLISFGLKP
+458 AIYGKLISFGLKP

-514 RLKLQKVL
+514 RLKLQKIL
-522 QTEGLSDEDIGKV
+522 QSEGLSDEDIGKV

-569 QTVEALIGQI
+569 QTVETLTGQI
-579 SGYIDGLISK
+579 SSYIDGLISK

-623 TEIQSMDTGMRTL
+623 AEIQNMDTGMRTL

-680 DRAFNAVRAGAKVS
+680 DMAFNAVRAGAKVS

-742 AQHAN
+742 AQHAD

-771 LGLAKSEENY
+771 LGIAKSEGNY
-781 DTIVDSMGAS
+781 DTIVDSMGT
-791 AAAQLVGALLSGIRE
+791 AATAQMVKGL
-806 NGIDSVP
+806 IDSITNGTIDEIP
-813 PELLTEASA
+813 AEELTKMSA
-822 ALVRLYGDAFTAD
+822 KLVQLYGDAFTAD
-835 KISDAF
+835 KISGAINNPATVVALGNAF
-841 SSSNYAEGTKMLGLL
+841 I
-856 MKKFADL
+856 DL
-863 SNQIDTSVLSGSI
+863 SNQVDTSVLSGSI

-887 LLEGTTLNTEDNSE
+887 ILEGTTLNTEDNSE
-901 QLAALYSALFGA
+901 QLAALFSALFGA

-1051 NEQSVTPINL
+1051 NEQSVTPVNID
-1061 NGKQIASIQGNNNRV
+1061 GKQVASIQGNNNRV

>member
-13 DSSGYESTLKSVA
+13 DSSGYERTLKSVA

-51 NVAKQGINYNAQ
+51 NVAKQGVNYNAQ

-153 NLQDIRQMINGGF
+153 NLQDIKQMINGGF

-179 MVSLYD
+179 MASLYD

-216 KQSQTLS
+216 KQSKTLS

-321 ASTSA
+321 ANTSA

-398 DAEKVAKHNLRID
+398 DAEKVAKHDLRID

-426 SAYQEIRNA
+426 SAYDEIRSA

-514 RLKLQKVL
+514 RLKLQKIL
-522 QTEGLSDEDIGKV
+522 QSEGLSDEDIGKV

-569 QTVEALIGQI
+569 QTVETLIGQI
-579 SGYIDGLISK
+579 SSYIDGLISK

-612 AEIDEWYASTM
+612 AEIDEWYAST
-623 TEIQSMDTGMRTL
+623 TAEIQSMDTGMRTL

-727 LEQFNNREISLDEYN
+727 LDQFNNREISLDEYN
-742 AQHAN
+742 AQHEG
-747 LEKERDAAIAAAQ
+747 LEQEKNAAIAAAQ

-771 LGLAKSEENY
+771 LGLAKSEGNY
-781 DTIVDSMGAS
+781 DTIVDSMGKSAS
-791 AAAQLVGALLSGIRE
+791 ARMVNAL
-806 NGIDSVP
+806 IDSLSPGNVALSNE
-813 PELLTEASA
+813 ELTQVSGMLTQ
-822 ALVRLYGDAFTAD
+822 LYGDTFTAD
-835 KISDAF
+835 TILSAVDNPGTLAAMKAALLTAYTDLTGQIDDSVLTGRIGELF
-841 SSSNYAEGTKMLGLL
+841 SSAIQN
-856 MKKFADL
+856 D
-863 SNQIDTSVLSGSI
+863 V
-876 GEVYKKALKDG
+876 
-887 LLEGTTLNTEDNSE
+887 LEGTTLDVDKDDSAA
-901 QLAALYSALFGA
+901 QLAVLYSTLFSA

-929 GNEAAAGLENSKGAF
+929 GNEAAAGLEDSKGEF

-953 GAINAIDGRKTDM
+953 GVIDTIDDRNADG
-966 YNAGKSLGDEFN
+966 YNAGARLANSIN

-1051 NEQSVTPINL
+1051 NEQSVTPVNID
-1061 NGKQIASIQGNNNRV
+1061 GKQIASIQGNNNRV

>member
-1 MAGGSVKIRIDG
+1 MA
-13 DSSGYESTLKSVA
+13 
-26 QKTKAGLAD
+26 
-35 VKAGI
+35 
-40 DMASAALTKFA
+40 
-51 NVAKQGINYNAQ
+51 
-63 IEQLQTSFEVM
+63 
-74 TGSADK
+74 
-80 AAETVRRLR
+80 
-89 TMGAE
+89 
-94 TPFETADLASVT
+94 
-106 QLLMQYGFTADDAL
+106 
-120 EKMSM
+120 
-125 LGDIAQGNKQAM
+125 
-137 VSIATGYAQM
+137 
-147 SSAGKV
+147 
-153 NLQDIRQMINGGF
+153 
-166 NPLQEISERTGES
+166 
-179 MVSLYD
+179 SLYD

-216 KQSQTLS
+216 KQSKTLS

-310 ALMKAIPGAIK
+310 ALMKALPGAIR

-398 DAEKVAKHNLRID
+398 DAEKVAKHDLRID

-426 SAYQEIRNA
+426 SAYDEIRSA

-514 RLKLQKVL
+514 RLKLQKIL
-522 QTEGLSDEDIGKV
+522 QSEGLSDEDIGKV

-569 QTVEALIGQI
+569 QTVETLIGQI
-579 SGYIDGLISK
+579 SSYIDGLIGK

-612 AEIDEWYASTM
+612 AEIDEWYAST
-623 TEIQSMDTGMRTL
+623 TAEIQSMDTGMRTL

-727 LEQFNNREISLDEYN
+727 LDQFNNREISLDEYN
-742 AQHAN
+742 AQHEG
-747 LEKERDAAIAAAQ
+747 LEQEKNAAIAAAQ

-771 LGLAKSEENY
+771 LGLAKSEGNY
-781 DTIVDSMGAS
+781 DTIVDSMGKSAS
-791 AAAQLVGALLSGIRE
+791 ARMVNAL
-806 NGIDSVP
+806 IDSLSPGNVALSNE
-813 PELLTEASA
+813 ELTQVSGMLTQ
-822 ALVRLYGDAFTAD
+822 LYGDTFTAD
-835 KISDAF
+835 TILSAVDNPGTLAAMKAALLTAYTDLTGQIDDSVLTGRIGELF
-841 SSSNYAEGTKMLGLL
+841 SSAIQN
-856 MKKFADL
+856 D
-863 SNQIDTSVLSGSI
+863 V
-876 GEVYKKALKDG
+876 
-887 LLEGTTLNTEDNSE
+887 LEGTTLDVDKDDSAA
-901 QLAALYSALFGA
+901 QLAVLYSTLFSA
-913 AAEEAGPDAA
+913 AAEEAKPGVT
-923 ASSEGL
+923 ASSESLMGS
-929 GNEAAAGLENSKGAF
+929 AADAVEDARGDMET
-944 EKSAGNAVD
+944 SAGYATD
-953 GAINAIDGRKTDM
+953 GAINAVNSKKTEM
-966 YNAGKSLGDEFN
+966 YNAGVALGRELN
-978 RGFRNTLE
+978 RGFRSTLE

-1051 NEQSVTPINL
+1051 NEQSVTPVNID
-1061 NGKQIASIQGNNNRV
+1061 GKQIASIQGNNNRV

>member
-51 NVAKQGINYNAQ
+51 NVAKHGINYNAQ

-153 NLQDIRQMINGGF
+153 NLQDIKQMINGGF

-179 MVSLYD
+179 MASLYD

-194 SEITES
+194 NEITES

-321 ASTSA
+321 ANTSA

-426 SAYQEIRNA
+426 SAYDEIRSA

-493 ELDVGIDSRNLAR
+493 ELDIGIDPVNMLR
-506 LALQAYGS
+506 LANQAEGS
-514 RLKLQKVL
+514 RLKFIELLQKS
-522 QTEGLSDEDIGKV
+522 GLSEDDVKRV

-569 QTVEALIGQI
+569 QTVETLTGQI
-579 SGYIDGLISK
+579 SSYIDGLISK

-623 TEIQSMDTGMRTL
+623 AEIQSMDTGMRTL

-666 GKIDAVNEK
+666 GKIDAVNKK

-680 DRAFNAVRAGAKVS
+680 DMAFNAVRAGAKVS

-742 AQHAN
+742 AQHAD

-771 LGLAKSEENY
+771 LGIAKSEGNY

-791 AAAQLVGALLSGIRE
+791 AAAQMVKGLINAIETNTLA
-806 NGIDSVP
+806 SVP
-813 PELLTEASA
+813 PEDLTKISTM
-822 ALVRLYGDAFTAD
+822 LVQLYGDAFTAD
-835 KISDAF
+835 KINAAIDDPAIAAAMGIAL
-841 SSSNYAEGTKMLGLL
+841 NMA
-856 MKKFADL
+856 FADL

-887 LLEGTTLNTEDNSE
+887 ILEGTTLNTEDNSE
-901 QLAALYSALFGA
+901 QLAVLYSALFGA

-923 ASSEGL
+923 ASTEGL
-929 GNEAAAGLENSKGAF
+929 GNEAAAGLEDSKDAF

-953 GAINAIDGRKTDM
+953 GAIDAIDGRKADM

-1051 NEQSVTPINL
+1051 NEQSVTPVNID
-1061 NGKQIASIQGNNNRV
+1061 GKQVASIQGNNNRV

>member
-1 MAGGSVKIRIDG
+1 MA
-13 DSSGYESTLKSVA
+13 
-26 QKTKAGLAD
+26 
-35 VKAGI
+35 
-40 DMASAALTKFA
+40 
-51 NVAKQGINYNAQ
+51 
-63 IEQLQTSFEVM
+63 
-74 TGSADK
+74 
-80 AAETVRRLR
+80 
-89 TMGAE
+89 
-94 TPFETADLASVT
+94 
-106 QLLMQYGFTADDAL
+106 
-120 EKMSM
+120 
-125 LGDIAQGNKQAM
+125 
-137 VSIATGYAQM
+137 
-147 SSAGKV
+147 
-153 NLQDIRQMINGGF
+153 
-166 NPLQEISERTGES
+166 
-179 MVSLYD
+179 SLYD

-216 KQSQTLS
+216 KQSKTLS

-321 ASTSA
+321 ANTSA

-398 DAEKVAKHNLRID
+398 DAEKVAKHDLRID

-426 SAYQEIRNA
+426 SAYDEIRSA

-514 RLKLQKVL
+514 RLKLQKIL
-522 QTEGLSDEDIGKV
+522 QSEGLSDEDIGKV
-535 VAVFD
+535 VEVFD

-569 QTVEALIGQI
+569 QTVEALTGQI
-579 SGYIDGLISK
+579 SGYINGLIGK

-612 AEIDEWYASTM
+612 AEIDEWYAST
-623 TEIQSMDTGMRTL
+623 TAEIQNMDTGMRTL

-727 LEQFNNREISLDEYN
+727 LDQFNNREISLDEYN

-747 LEKERDAAIAAAQ
+747 IEKERDAAIAAAQ

-771 LGLAKSEENY
+771 LGLAKSEGNY
-781 DTIVDSMGAS
+781 DTIVDSMGKSAS
-791 AAAQLVGALLSGIRE
+791 ARMVNAL
-806 NGIDSVP
+806 IDSLSPGNVALSNE
-813 PELLTEASA
+813 ELTQVSGMLTQ
-822 ALVRLYGDAFTAD
+822 LYGDMFTAD
-835 KISDAF
+835 TILSAVDNPGTLAAMKAALLTAYTDLTGQIDDSVLTGRIGELF
-841 SSSNYAEGTKMLGLL
+841 SSAIQN
-856 MKKFADL
+856 D
-863 SNQIDTSVLSGSI
+863 V
-876 GEVYKKALKDG
+876 
-887 LLEGTTLNTEDNSE
+887 LEGTTLDVDKDDSAA
-901 QLAALYSALFGA
+901 QLAVLYSTLFSA
-913 AAEEAGPDAA
+913 AAEEAKPGVT
-923 ASSEGL
+923 ASSESLMGS
-929 GNEAAAGLENSKGAF
+929 AADAVEDARGDMET
-944 EKSAGNAVD
+944 SAGYATD
-953 GAINAIDGRKTDM
+953 GAIDAVNSKKTEM
-966 YNAGKSLGDEFN
+966 YNAGVALGRELN
-978 RGFRNTLE
+978 RGFRSTLE

-1001 GQGLEEGLNAS
+1001 GKGLEEGLNAS

-1051 NEQSVTPINL
+1051 NEQSVTPVNID
-1061 NGKQIASIQGNNNRV
+1061 GKQIASIQGNNNRV

>member
-13 DSSGYESTLKSVA
+13 DSSGFENTLKGVTE
-26 QKTKAGLAD
+26 KTKAGLAD

-40 DMASAALTKFA
+40 DMAAAAISKFA
-51 NVAKQGINYNAQ
+51 EVAKKGIDYNAQ

-153 NLQDIRQMINGGF
+153 NLQDIKQMINGGF

-179 MVSLYD
+179 MASLYD

-216 KQSQTLS
+216 KQSKTLS

-321 ASTSA
+321 ANTSA

-398 DAEKVAKHNLRID
+398 DAEKVAKHDLRID

-426 SAYQEIRNA
+426 SAYDEIRSA

-514 RLKLQKVL
+514 RLKLQKIL
-522 QTEGLSDEDIGKV
+522 QSEGLSDEDIGKV

-569 QTVEALIGQI
+569 QTVETLTGQI
-579 SGYIDGLISK
+579 SGYINGLISK

-612 AEIDEWYASTM
+612 AEIDEWYAST
-623 TEIQSMDTGMRTL
+623 TAEIQSMDTGMRTL

-727 LEQFNNREISLDEYN
+727 LDQFNNREISLDEYN

-747 LEKERDAAIAAAQ
+747 IEKERDAAIAAAQ

-771 LGLAKSEENY
+771 LGLAKSEGNY
-781 DTIVDSMGAS
+781 DTIVDSMGKSAS
-791 AAAQLVGALLSGIRE
+791 ARMVNAL
-806 NGIDSVP
+806 IDSLSPGNVALSNE
-813 PELLTEASA
+813 ELTQVSGMLTQ
-822 ALVRLYGDAFTAD
+822 LYGDTFTAD
-835 KISDAF
+835 TILSAVDNPGTLAAMKAALLTAYTDLTGQIDDSVLTGRIGELF
-841 SSSNYAEGTKMLGLL
+841 SSAIQN
-856 MKKFADL
+856 D
-863 SNQIDTSVLSGSI
+863 V
-876 GEVYKKALKDG
+876 
-887 LLEGTTLNTEDNSE
+887 LEGTTLDVDKDDSAA
-901 QLAALYSALFGA
+901 QLAVLYSTLFSA
-913 AAEEAGPDAA
+913 AAEEAKPGVT
-923 ASSEGL
+923 ASSESLMGS
-929 GNEAAAGLENSKGAF
+929 AADAVEDARGDMETSAGYATGGAIDAVNSK
-944 EKSAGNAVD
+944 
-953 GAINAIDGRKTDM
+953 KTEM
-966 YNAGKSLGDEFN
+966 YNAGVALGRELN
-978 RGFRNTLE
+978 RGFRSTLE

-1001 GQGLEEGLNAS
+1001 GKGLEEGLNAS

-1051 NEQSVTPINL
+1051 NEQSVTPVNID
-1061 NGKQIASIQGNNNRV
+1061 GKQIASIQGNNNRV

>member
-1 MAGGSVKIRIDG
+1 MA
-13 DSSGYESTLKSVA
+13 
-26 QKTKAGLAD
+26 
-35 VKAGI
+35 
-40 DMASAALTKFA
+40 
-51 NVAKQGINYNAQ
+51 
-63 IEQLQTSFEVM
+63 
-74 TGSADK
+74 
-80 AAETVRRLR
+80 
-89 TMGAE
+89 
-94 TPFETADLASVT
+94 
-106 QLLMQYGFTADDAL
+106 
-120 EKMSM
+120 
-125 LGDIAQGNKQAM
+125 
-137 VSIATGYAQM
+137 
-147 SSAGKV
+147 
-153 NLQDIRQMINGGF
+153 
-166 NPLQEISERTGES
+166 
-179 MVSLYD
+179 SLYD

-216 KQSQTLS
+216 KQSKTLS

-296 GLSGLAKWAPKGVQ
+296 GLSGLARWAPKGVQ

-321 ASTSA
+321 ANTSA

-398 DAEKVAKHNLRID
+398 DAEKVAKHDLRID

-426 SAYQEIRNA
+426 SAYDEIRSA

-514 RLKLQKVL
+514 RLKLQKIL
-522 QTEGLSDEDIGKV
+522 QSEGLSDEDIGKV

-569 QTVEALIGQI
+569 QTVETLIGQI
-579 SGYIDGLISK
+579 SSYIDGLISK

-612 AEIDEWYASTM
+612 AEIDEWYAST
-623 TEIQSMDTGMRTL
+623 TAEIQSMDTGMRTL

-727 LEQFNNREISLDEYN
+727 LDQFNNREISLDEYN

-747 LEKERDAAIAAAQ
+747 IEKERDAAIAAAQ

-771 LGLAKSEENY
+771 LGLAKSEGNY
-781 DTIVDSMGAS
+781 DTIVDSMGKSAS
-791 AAAQLVGALLSGIRE
+791 ARMVNAL
-806 NGIDSVP
+806 IDSLSPGNVALSNE
-813 PELLTEASA
+813 ELTQVSGMLTQ
-822 ALVRLYGDAFTAD
+822 LYGDTFTAD
-835 KISDAF
+835 TILSAVDNPGTLAAMKAALLTAYTDLTGQIDDSVLTGRIGELF
-841 SSSNYAEGTKMLGLL
+841 SSAIQN
-856 MKKFADL
+856 D
-863 SNQIDTSVLSGSI
+863 V
-876 GEVYKKALKDG
+876 
-887 LLEGTTLNTEDNSE
+887 LEGTTLDVDKDDSAA
-901 QLAALYSALFGA
+901 QLAVLYSTLFSA
-913 AAEEAGPDAA
+913 AAEEAKPGVT
-923 ASSEGL
+923 ASSESLMGS
-929 GNEAAAGLENSKGAF
+929 AADAVEDARGDMET
-944 EKSAGNAVD
+944 SAGYATD
-953 GAINAIDGRKTDM
+953 GAIDAVNSKKTEM
-966 YNAGKSLGDEFN
+966 YNAGVALGRELN
-978 RGFRNTLE
+978 RGFRSTLE

-1001 GQGLEEGLNAS
+1001 GKGLEEGLNAS

-1051 NEQSVTPINL
+1051 NEQSVTPVNID
-1061 NGKQIASIQGNNNRV
+1061 GKQIASIQGNNNRV

>member
-1 MAGGSVKIRIDG
+1 
-13 DSSGYESTLKSVA
+13 
-26 QKTKAGLAD
+26 
-35 VKAGI
+35 
-40 DMASAALTKFA
+40 
-51 NVAKQGINYNAQ
+51 
-63 IEQLQTSFEVM
+63 
-74 TGSADK
+74 
-80 AAETVRRLR
+80 
-89 TMGAE
+89 
-94 TPFETADLASVT
+94 
-106 QLLMQYGFTADDAL
+106 
-120 EKMSM
+120 
-125 LGDIAQGNKQAM
+125 
-137 VSIATGYAQM
+137 
-147 SSAGKV
+147 
-153 NLQDIRQMINGGF
+153 
-166 NPLQEISERTGES
+166 

-216 KQSQTLS
+216 KQSKTLS

-321 ASTSA
+321 ANTSA

-398 DAEKVAKHNLRID
+398 DAEKVAKHDLRID

-426 SAYQEIRNA
+426 STYDEIRSA

-514 RLKLQKVL
+514 RLKLQKIL
-522 QTEGLSDEDIGKV
+522 QSEGLSDEDIGKV

-569 QTVEALIGQI
+569 QTVESLTSQIG
-579 SGYIDGLISK
+579 SYINGLIEK
-589 TKTAYENKLAEL
+589 TKTAYEGKLKEL
-601 DPASSDYASKK
+601 DPAASDYAEKK
-612 AEIDEWYASTM
+612 AEIDAWYAST
-623 TEIQSMDTGMRTL
+623 TEEIQGMDTGMRTL
-636 VSTLAGQPTKVVQ
+636 VSTLAGQPTKVVK

-727 LEQFNNREISLDEYN
+727 LDQFNNREISLDEYN
-742 AQHAN
+742 AQHEG
-747 LEKERDAAIAAAQ
+747 LEQEKNAAIAAAQ

-771 LGLAKSEENY
+771 LGLAKSEGNY
-781 DTIVDSMGAS
+781 DTVVDSMGKSAS
-791 AAAQLVGALLSGIRE
+791 ARMVNAL
-806 NGIDSVP
+806 IDSLSPGNVALSNE
-813 PELLTEASA
+813 ELTQVSGMLTQ
-822 ALVRLYGDAFTAD
+822 LYGDTFTAD
-835 KISDAF
+835 TILSAVDNPGTLATMKAALLTAYTDLTGQIDDSVLTGRIGELF
-841 SSSNYAEGTKMLGLL
+841 SSAIQN
-856 MKKFADL
+856 D
-863 SNQIDTSVLSGSI
+863 V
-876 GEVYKKALKDG
+876 
-887 LLEGTTLNTEDNSE
+887 LEGTTLDVDKDDSAA
-901 QLAALYSALFGA
+901 QLAVLYSTLFSA
-913 AAEEAGPDAA
+913 AAEEAKPGVT
-923 ASSEGL
+923 ASSESLMGS
-929 GNEAAAGLENSKGAF
+929 AADAVEDARGDMETSAGYATGGAIGAVNSK
-944 EKSAGNAVD
+944 
-953 GAINAIDGRKTDM
+953 KTEM
-966 YNAGKSLGDEFN
+966 YNAGVALGRELN
-978 RGFRNTLE
+978 RGFRSTLE

-1001 GQGLEEGLNAS
+1001 GKGLEEGLNAS

-1051 NEQSVTPINL
+1051 NEQSVTPVNID
-1061 NGKQIASIQGNNNRV
+1061 GKQIASIQGNNNRV